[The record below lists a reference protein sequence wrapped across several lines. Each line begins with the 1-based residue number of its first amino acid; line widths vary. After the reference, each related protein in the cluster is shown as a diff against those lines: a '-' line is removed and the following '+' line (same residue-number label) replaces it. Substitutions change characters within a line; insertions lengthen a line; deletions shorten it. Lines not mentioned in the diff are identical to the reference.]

1 MALETLSTLR
11 EAELRGD
18 MIVLGCDDGQSRS
31 AAIAAAWTRIRGYDD
46 LDYRLDPRKYYPN
59 ALVYARMLEAA
70 GFGHVEERSVLRKMM
85 KKVVMAGT
93 VQSNMAESK
102 GTQGSFTSTLQF
114 TGATPSSWQPSPK
127 RDRPSR
133 C

>member
-1 MALETLSTLR
+1 MAQETLSTLR

-46 LDYRLDPRKYYPN
+46 LDYWLDPRKYYPN

-93 VQSNMAESK
+93 VQSSKAESE
-102 GTQGSFTSTLQF
+102 TRGSFPSPLRYTS
-114 TGATPSSWQPSPK
+114 ATPSSWQPFPK
-127 RDRPSR
+127 EDQPSR